1 MKAKSVFKLD
11 NVAFPIEVK
20 QNGKDN
26 FTVIYG
32 LQVKEHL
39 TYATATKELG
49 QAIFHALSCDG
60 VIDNRLKGE
69 R

>member
-26 FTVIYG
+26 FT
-32 LQVKEHL
+32 
-39 TYATATKELG
+39 TATKELG